1 MKPIRISRLDESGFE
16 SGTEVIYAEDQPEY
30 IQLPA
35 IRFPGT
41 EGLVVTRWTFTN
53 EERDAI
59 DAGADLFLGTMT
71 FNQPLQPLILSVGPE
86 GIF

>member
-1 MKPIRISRLDESGFE
+1 MKPQVISKNDPLFQ
-16 SGTEVIYAEDQPEY
+16 SGTEVIFAEDQPEY

-35 IRFPGT
+35 IRFPGA
-41 EGLVVTRWTFTN
+41 EGLVVSRWTFTN

-59 DAGADLFLGTMT
+59 YAGEDLFLGTLT
-71 FNQPLQPLILSVGPE
+71 FNQDLQPLILSVGPE